1 MPNYVVTLT
10 DSTSPAYSSGDTFRV
25 DLYTSSPDAFVETI
39 ATASFSSIKAPAE
52 FAFSA
57 AYDANSAIKVQH
69 VSGSTTTCIGTISNG
84 VALPQSVVAW
94 EVFGPT
100 GSIEDAC
107 AQTEANDTLYT
118 TTLDQPFDSAEP
130 FYTSA
135 NIALGFDISGGWFK
149 HIASGIVMYIDSDGE
164 GYDNQLF
171 NEEDTVNEG
180 TETPGPGQS
189 GDSC

>member
-10 DSTSPAYSSGDTFRV
+10 DFTSPAYSSGDTFRV
-25 DLYTSSPDAFVETI
+25 DLYTSSPDVFIETI
-39 ATASFSSIKAPAE
+39 ATASFNDIKSPTE

-57 AYDANSAIKVQH
+57 AYDANHAIKVQH
-69 VSGSTTTCIGTISNG
+69 LSGTTTTCIGTISNG

-100 GSIEDAC
+100 GNIGAAC
-107 AQTEANDTLYT
+107 AETEPNDTLYT
-118 TTLDQPFDSAEP
+118 TTLDQPFNSAGP

-149 HIASGIVMYIDSDGE
+149 HIASGIVLYIDGNGD
-164 GYDNQLF
+164 GYDNQF
-171 NEEDTVNEG
+171 FSDVDTVNAG
-180 TETPGPGQS
+180 TETPGEGLS
-189 GDSC
+189 GGVC